1 MSNGLAERAVKKGLK
16 KITNGNMCTRLAQVL
31 LTYCL
36 TPQSTTGISS
46 SELLL
51 GRRPKSRLDL
61 LKPHMAEREKT
72 GETGRATRSLIQREK
87 F

>member
-1 MSNGLAERAVKKGLK
+1 
-16 KITNGNMCTRLAQVL
+16 MCTRLAQLL
-31 LTYCL
+31 LTYRL

-61 LKPHMAEREKT
+61 LKPHMAERVERKQ
-72 GETGRATRSLIQREK
+72 GKQEEQHDL
-87 F
+87 